1 MPFWM
6 QSEDP
11 EYYPTEPTEELEEL
25 EDSENVLTDDIQYF
39 GA

>member
-6 QSEDP
+6 QTEDP
-11 EYYPTEPTEELEEL
+11 EYYDEDPVEEVEVEEDPE
-25 EDSENVLTDDIQYF
+25 EDIEYF

>member
-11 EYYPTEPTEELEEL
+11 EYYPTEPTDETEEL
-25 EDSENVLTDDIQYF
+25 EDSANVMTDDIEYF